1 MLRVVNTRTQFPIIA
16 MGGIMQATNTADETA
31 VRRRL
36 HGMWASVA
44 PAWGEYAEYADA
56 RGEALTERMFELV
69 APAPGER
76 VLELACGAGG
86 LGLAA
91 AERVAPGGEV
101 VLSDVVAEMTAIAS
115 ARAEALG
122 LANVS
127 ARPLDLEHIEEPDAC
142 YDIVL
147 CREGLM
153 FAVDPARA
161 TREIGRVLRP
171 GGRFAIAVWGPR
183 EENPWLALVLDAASA
198 HLGMP
203 IPPPGMPGPFSLE
216 DADRLAALLSDAGLE
231 DVAIEEFPAPAR
243 AGSPDEWWTRTC
255 ALAGPLANILAS
267 LPEES
272 ARELRSRAQGAAERY
287 QTADGLE
294 FPGLTL
300 VATGHAYDHALA

>member
-1 MLRVVNTRTQFPIIA
+1 MP
-16 MGGIMQATNTADETA
+16 ATDTTENAA
-31 VRRRL
+31 ARSRL

-56 RGEALTERMFELV
+56 RGAALTERMLELA

-91 AERVAPGGEV
+91 AALVAPGGDV
-101 VLSDVVAEMTAIAS
+101 VLSDLVAEMTEIAS
-115 ARAEALG
+115 ARAKALG

-127 ARPLDLEHIEEPDAC
+127 ARPLDLEHVEEPDAS
-142 YDIVL
+142 YDLVL

-153 FAVDPARA
+153 FAVDPRRA

-171 GGRFAIAVWGPR
+171 GGRFAVAVWGPR
-183 EENPWLALVLDAASA
+183 NKNPWLALVLDAASA
-198 HLGMP
+198 HLGIP
-203 IPPPGMPGPFSLE
+203 IPPPGLPGPFSLE
-216 DADRLAALLSDAGLE
+216 DPDRLAGLLRAAGLE
-231 DVAIEEFPAPAR
+231 DTAIEEFPVPTHAT
-243 AGSPDEWWTRTC
+243 SPDEWWARTC

-267 LPEES
+267 LPEEG
-272 ARELRSRAQGAAERY
+272 ARDLRVRAQEAAERY
-287 QTADGLE
+287 RTPAGLE

-300 VATGHAYDHALA
+300 IATGRA